1 MKVSRHTFW
10 ATNSSGDVSGILMRP
25 PDATCL
31 YVFAHGAGAAFFVVG
46 GLDQVG
52 GIALVDEFGA
62 EAGAE
67 EGNVVGVGLYGGED
81 FALVRFVFVVAAL
94 FYCYFAYGGV

>member
-1 MKVSRHTFW
+1 VNDLFETDFPGEHFDFTFVLRY
-10 ATNSSGDVSGILMRP
+10 S
-25 PDATCL
+25 
-31 YVFAHGAGAAFFVVG
+31 FAHGAGAAFFVVG

-67 EGNVVGVGLYGGED
+67 EGNVVGVGLYGCED

>member
-1 MKVSRHTFW
+1 MVSIAEVDDLFETDFPGEHFDFTFVLRY
-10 ATNSSGDVSGILMRP
+10 G
-25 PDATCL
+25 
-31 YVFAHGAGAAFFVVG
+31 FAHSAGAAFFVVG